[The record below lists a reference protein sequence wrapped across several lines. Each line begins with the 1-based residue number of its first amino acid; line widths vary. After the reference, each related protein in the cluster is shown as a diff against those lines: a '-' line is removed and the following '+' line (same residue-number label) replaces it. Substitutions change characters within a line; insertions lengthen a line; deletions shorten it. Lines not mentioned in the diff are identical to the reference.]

1 MNIGR
6 AIKLC
11 RQQKGMKQAALAAA
25 ADISTS
31 YLSLLERNQRDP
43 NLSTVERISEALQV
57 PISILMF
64 LSADKEELDS
74 LDSELAE
81 KISWL
86 TYKLIQDSG
95 DG

>member
-1 MNIGR
+1 
-6 AIKLC
+6 
-11 RQQKGMKQAALAAA
+11 
-25 ADISTS
+25 
-31 YLSLLERNQRDP
+31 
-43 NLSTVERISEALQV
+43 
-57 PISILMF
+57 MF